1 MHKCRTGG
9 RFQNKPI
16 RFLII
21 LCFSITNGIEKADEE
36 AMAVENEHSDLRNAV
51 AELRKK
57 CARLEDH
64 LRQSEERFYRI
75 FHASSNMMAITT
87 IKDGRIIELNE
98 ASANLGA
105 FKREALIGALSQ
117 DHGLW
122 ADSEQRDIIVRKL
135 RDEGKIHNLEVSFLA
150 EDGETHRALFSADPI
165 TINDEPCLLSISVD
179 ITMREK
185 EADALRKSE
194 EKYRMLVENSLQG
207 VAIIQDEHYVFCNSA
222 YARMTGYSID
232 ELLTLSSDEMGAMCH
247 PDDRAFVWK
256 RHQDRLAGKEVT
268 PHYECRAFKKDRTL
282 LWLEVHS
289 SLTEYNGKLAT
300 QLLYLDITE
309 RKQAEN
315 ALRESEERFR
325 LIAETIDEIFWIY
338 DLDKGTAT
346 YISPAH
352 ERIWG
357 TRRDN
362 YIENFEPSFDQIHP
376 EDRERVA
383 SVAASMKNGQP
394 LDYEHRIIRPDGAVR
409 RLWNRCFPIVDE
421 NGQVKRYVGV
431 AQDVTARWNAEEAL
445 KESREYLNQIINR
458 VGDPIFVKDDQH
470 KFVLVNDAMCELS
483 GMGREELLGVAVDE
497 FLYAG
502 FADTIRKQEQEIL
515 DTGSECLIEEN
526 VPDKFG
532 KARAMMS
539 KKTRLIDKSGR
550 RHLIG
555 VLRDITEYKR
565 LQVQFMQSQKM
576 EAIGLLAGGVAHDF
590 NNLLTVIRGYSELL
604 LRKLALNDSRR
615 RDLEQIMNAG
625 QQAASL
631 TAQLLAFSRK
641 QILQPKVLSLND
653 SMDETG
659 KMLRRLIGED
669 IDLVAITQ
677 PGLGLINADPG
688 QIQQILLNLA
698 VNARDAMP
706 QGGKLTIETAN
717 VEFDDAYVRK
727 HPIVKKGIY
736 VMLSI
741 SDNGIGMD
749 EPTQSRIFEP
759 FFTTKAQGAGTGL
772 GLSTVYGIVKQSNGF
787 IWVYSEIGK
796 GTTFKIYF
804 PRVQDIIPDAD
815 AELKPKREYR
825 GSETILLAEDDASV
839 RELSCLILRD
849 QGYTVLSAQ
858 NGREALA
865 VAQEYSGHIHLVITD
880 VVMPGMSGREF
891 VMQLEASRPGTKAL
905 YVSGYADNAIVHH
918 GMLDANLAF
927 LQKPFAAESL
937 ARKVRE
943 VIEA

>member
-1 MHKCRTGG
+1 MTD
-9 RFQNKPI
+9 Q
-16 RFLII
+16 
-21 LCFSITNGIEKADEE
+21 E
-36 AMAVENEHSDLRNAV
+36 AAAVENEHDDLRNEV

-105 FKREALIGALSQ
+105 FKREALIGTLSR
-117 DHGLW
+117 DYGLW

-135 RDEGKIHNLEVSFLA
+135 REEGRIHNLEVNFLA
-150 EDGETHRALFSADPI
+150 EDGEAHRALFSADPI
-165 TINDEPCLLSISVD
+165 TVNDEPCLLSISVD
-179 ITMREK
+179 ITAREN

-207 VAIIQDEHYVFCNSA
+207 VAIIQDERNVFCNSA
-222 YARMTGYSID
+222 YAKMSGYSIE
-232 ELLTLSSDEMGAMCH
+232 ELLALSALEMGNMYH
-247 PDDRAFVWK
+247 PDDRPFVWK
-256 RHQDRLAGKEVT
+256 RYQDRMAGKEVA
-268 PHYECRAFKKDRTL
+268 PHYECRTFRKDGTL

-325 LIAETIDEIFWIY
+325 LIAETIDEIFWIF
-338 DLDKGTAT
+338 DLEKGMAT

-357 TRRDN
+357 TRRDGF
-362 YIENFEPSFDQIHP
+362 IDTLEAPFDQIHP
-376 EDRERVA
+376 DDLERVA
-383 SVAASMKNGQP
+383 SIAALMKTGQP
-394 LDYEHRIIRPDGAVR
+394 LDYEHRIIRPDGSIR
-409 RLWNRCFPIVDE
+409 RLWNRCFPIADE
-421 NGQVKRYVGV
+421 KGQVKRYVGV

-458 VGDPIFVKDDQH
+458 VGDPIFVKDDHHQ
-470 KFVLVNDAMCELS
+470 FVLVNDAMCHLT
-483 GMGREELLGVAVDE
+483 GKGREDLIGVVADALLPPELA
-497 FLYAG
+497 A
-502 FADTIRKQEQEIL
+502 TMRKQEQEII
-515 DTGSECLIEEN
+515 DAGKECLIEEN
-526 VPDKFG
+526 IPDKYG
-532 KARAMMS
+532 KTRAMMS
-539 KKTRLIDKSGR
+539 KKTRLIDKSGK
-550 RHLIG
+550 RHIIG
-555 VLRDITEYKR
+555 ILRDITEYKR
-565 LQVQFMQSQKM
+565 LQIQFMQSQKM

-590 NNLLTVIRGYSELL
+590 NNLLTVIKGYSELL
-604 LRKLALNDSRR
+604 MRKLAQNDSRR

-631 TAQLLAFSRK
+631 TTQLLAFSRK

-653 SMDETG
+653 SLDETG

-669 IDLVAITQ
+669 IDLVVITQ
-677 PGLGLINADPG
+677 PSLGLINADPG

-717 VEFDDAYVRK
+717 AEFDDSYVRR
-727 HPIVKKGIY
+727 HPIVKTGPY

-749 EPTQSRIFEP
+749 ESTQSRIFEP
-759 FFTTKAQGAGTGL
+759 FFTTKAQGEGTGL

-787 IWVYSEIGK
+787 IWVYSEVCK
-796 GTTFKIYF
+796 GTTFKLYF
-804 PRVQDIIPDAD
+804 PRVQSAIPDMD
-815 AELKPKREYR
+815 NEQKPNREYR
-825 GSETILLAEDDASV
+825 GAEIILVVEDDASV

-849 QGYTVLSAQ
+849 RGYTVLSAS
-858 NGREALA
+858 NGKEALA
-865 VAQEYSGHIHLVITD
+865 VAQEFSGHIHLVITD
-880 VVMPGMSGREF
+880 VVMPGMSGRDF
-891 VMQLEASRPGTKAL
+891 VSQLEASRPGIKAL
-905 YVSGYADNAIVHH
+905 YVSGYADHAIVHH

>member
-1 MHKCRTGG
+1 
-9 RFQNKPI
+9 
-16 RFLII
+16 
-21 LCFSITNGIEKADEE
+21 
-36 AMAVENEHSDLRNAV
+36 VENKHDDLRNEV

-105 FKREALIGALSQ
+105 FKREALIGTLSR
-117 DHGLW
+117 DYGLW
-122 ADSEQRDIIVRKL
+122 SDSEQRDIIVRKL
-135 RDEGKIHNLEVSFLA
+135 GEEGRIHNLEVSFLA

-165 TINDEPCLLSISVD
+165 TIIDEPCLLSISVD
-179 ITMREK
+179 ITVREK

-207 VAIIQDEHYVFCNSA
+207 LAIIQDGFYVFCNSA
-222 YARMTGYSID
+222 YAKMTGYSIE
-232 ELLTLSSDEMGAMCH
+232 ELLALSPGEMGDMNH

-256 RHQDRLAGKEVT
+256 RHQDRLAGKDVA
-268 PHYECRAFKKDRTL
+268 PDYECRAFRKDGTL

-289 SLTEYNGKLAT
+289 SLAEYNGKLAT

-325 LIAETIDEIFWIY
+325 LIAETIDEIFWIF
-338 DLDKGTAT
+338 DLEKGNAT

-357 TRRDN
+357 TRRDGFLDAL
-362 YIENFEPSFDQIHP
+362 EVPFDQIHP
-376 EDRERVA
+376 DDRERVA
-383 SVAASMKNGQP
+383 SITALMKTGQP
-394 LDYEHRIIRPDGAVR
+394 LDYEHRIIRPDGSIR
-409 RLWNRCFPIVDE
+409 RLWNRCFPIADE
-421 NGQVKRYVGV
+421 DGQVKRYVGV

-470 KFVLVNDAMCELS
+470 QFVLVNDAMCHLT
-483 GMGREELLGVAVDE
+483 GRGREDLLGMEADELLPTA
-497 FLYAG
+497 LA
-502 FADTIRKQEQEIL
+502 ASMRKQEQEIL
-515 DTGSECLIEEN
+515 DAGKECLIEEN
-526 VPDKFG
+526 FPDIYG
-532 KARAMMS
+532 NTRAMMS
-539 KKTRLIDKSGR
+539 KKTRLIDKSGK
-550 RHLIG
+550 RHIIG

-565 LQVQFMQSQKM
+565 LQIQFMQSQKM

-590 NNLLTVIRGYSELL
+590 NNLLTVINGYSELL
-604 LRKLALNDSRR
+604 MRKLAPNDARR

-653 SMDETG
+653 SLDETG

-677 PGLGLINADPG
+677 PSLGLINADPG
-688 QIQQILLNLA
+688 QIQQILLNVA

-717 VEFDDAYVRK
+717 VEFDDAYVHR
-727 HPIVKKGIY
+727 HPIVKKGSY

-749 EPTQSRIFEP
+749 EATQSRIFEP
-759 FFTTKAQGAGTGL
+759 FFTTKAQGEGTGL
-772 GLSTVYGIVKQSNGF
+772 GLSTVYGIVKQSNGL
-787 IWVYSEIGK
+787 IWVYSEVGK
-796 GTTFKIYF
+796 GTSFKIYF
-804 PRVQDIIPDAD
+804 PREQGMVPGTDTEQ
-815 AELKPKREYR
+815 KPKREYR
-825 GSETILLAEDDASV
+825 GSETILVAEDDASV

-849 QGYTVLSAQ
+849 RGYTVLSAS
-858 NGREALA
+858 NGKEALA
-865 VAQEYSGHIHLVITD
+865 VAREYSSQIHLVVTD
-880 VVMPGMSGREF
+880 VVMPGMSGRDF
-891 VMQLEASRPGTKAL
+891 VLQLEAARPGIKAL

>member
-1 MHKCRTGG
+1 MVV
-9 RFQNKPI
+9 
-16 RFLII
+16 
-21 LCFSITNGIEKADEE
+21 SSADWE
-36 AMAVENEHSDLRNAV
+36 AMVVKDPKDDLCDEV

-64 LRQSEERFYRI
+64 LRQSEERFFRI

-87 IKDGRIIELNE
+87 VKDGRIIELNE

-105 FKREALIGALSQ
+105 FKREALIGTLSQ

-122 ADSEQRDIIVRKL
+122 TDSEQRDIIVRKL
-135 RDEGKIHNLEVSFLA
+135 REEGRIHNLEVSFFA
-150 EDGETHRALFSADPI
+150 EDRETHRVLFSADPI

-179 ITMREK
+179 ITAREK
-185 EADALRKSE
+185 EADALRRSE

-207 VAIIQDEHYVFCNSA
+207 LVIIQDGRYVFCNSA
-222 YARMTGYSID
+222 YAKMTGYSIE
-232 ELLTLSSDEMGAMCH
+232 ELLALTPTELGNMCH
-247 PDDRAFVWK
+247 PDDRLFVWK
-256 RHQDRLAGKEVT
+256 RHQDRIAGKEVP
-268 PHYECRAFKKDRTL
+268 PHYECRAFRKDGTL

-300 QLLYLDITE
+300 QLLYLDISE
-309 RKQAEN
+309 RKHAEN

-325 LIAETIDEIFWIY
+325 LIAETIDEIFWLF
-338 DLDKGTAT
+338 DVEKGTIT

-357 TRRDN
+357 TRIDGHVEK
-362 YIENFEPSFDQIHP
+362 IEPSLDQVHP
-376 EDRERVA
+376 DDRERIE
-383 SVAASMKNGQP
+383 SIAAQMKTGLP
-394 LDYEHRIIRPDGAVR
+394 LDYEHRVIRPDGSIR
-409 RLWNRCFPIVDE
+409 RLWSRCFPIADE
-421 NGQVKRYVGV
+421 AGNVKRYIGV

-445 KESREYLNQIINR
+445 KESREYLNQIINH
-458 VGDPIFVKDDQH
+458 VGDPIFVKDDRQ
-470 KFVLVNDAMCELS
+470 KFVLVNDAMCELA
-483 GMGREELLGVAVDE
+483 GRRREELIGVSVDE
-497 FLYAG
+497 VLPQALAAAIG
-502 FADTIRKQEQEIL
+502 KQEQEIL
-515 DTGSECLIEEN
+515 ESGKECLIEESIPG
-526 VPDKFG
+526 VFG
-532 KARAMMS
+532 KVHTMMS
-539 KKTRLIDKSGR
+539 RKTRLIDKSGKK
-550 RHLIG
+550 HIIG

-590 NNLLTVIRGYSELL
+590 NNLLTVIKGYSELL
-604 LRKLALNDSRR
+604 MRKLTTSDSRR
-615 RDLEQIMNAG
+615 RDLEQIMSAG
-625 QQAASL
+625 QQAVSL

-653 SMDETG
+653 SLDETG

-669 IDLVAITQ
+669 IDLVTMTQ

-717 VEFDDAYVRK
+717 AEFDDAYARR
-727 HPIVKKGIY
+727 HPIVKKGSY
-736 VMLSI
+736 VMLSL

-749 EPTQSRIFEP
+749 DATQARIFEP
-759 FFTTKAQGAGTGL
+759 FFTTKAQGEGTGL

-787 IWVYSEIGK
+787 IWVYSEVGN
-796 GTTFKIYF
+796 GTAFKIYF
-804 PRVQDIIPDAD
+804 PRVQGGESDSNV
-815 AELKPKREYR
+815 EQKPKREYR
-825 GSETILLAEDDASV
+825 GSETILVVEDDASV
-839 RELSCLILRD
+839 RELSCLILRE
-849 QGYTVLSAQ
+849 QGYTVLSAP
-858 NGREALA
+858 NGIEALDA
-865 VAQEYSGHIHLVITD
+865 ARKYSGHIDLVVTD

-891 VMQLEASRPGTKAL
+891 VLQLESSMPGIKAL

-927 LQKPFAAESL
+927 LQKPFDAESL